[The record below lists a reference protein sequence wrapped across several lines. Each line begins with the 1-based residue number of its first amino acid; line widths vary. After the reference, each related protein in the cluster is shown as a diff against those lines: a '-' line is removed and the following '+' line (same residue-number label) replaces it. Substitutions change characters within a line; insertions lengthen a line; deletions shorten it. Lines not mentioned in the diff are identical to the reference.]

1 MDLSRRTKEVNII
14 LGRRGI
20 RLRGLPIVNSRLSMF
35 DCAVGLLGRLL
46 KFAEATLLVYHA
58 LGFRKGQAVVN
69 RLVLHFARADRIRY
83 LGEELIMLLSVRGRM
98 L

>member
-1 MDLSRRTKEVNII
+1 
-14 LGRRGI
+14 
-20 RLRGLPIVNSRLSMF
+20 MF
-35 DCAVGLLGRLL
+35 DCAVRLFGRLL
-46 KFAEATLLVYHA
+46 QLAVAALLVYHA
-58 LGFRKGQAVVN
+58 LSFRKGQAVVD